1 VASAPSL
8 SHIPTAFPIPLSQ
21 GAEEIEVK
29 EGRLKSDFASI
40 GNVNGPAPWDQ
51 ANEGFIFRLRR
62 AVERLAAPGA
72 MSRYE
77 SSNWLPRSKIA
88 WPPKQDPWRCER
100 TIPKNPQDVREKHP
114 KTLRM

>member
-1 VASAPSL
+1 M
-8 SHIPTAFPIPLSQ
+8 
-21 GAEEIEVK
+21 K

-51 ANEGFIFRLRR
+51 ANEGFIFRLSR